1 MKYAVSVFGPDDD
14 SGTQKWCVI
23 YEHPQQYVLS
33 DYGDKE
39 TKEDDE
45 VNNEVDEEV
54 DEEDDEVVEDE
65 AA

>member
-1 MKYAVSVFGPDDD
+1 MKYAVGVFGPDDD

-45 VNNEVDEEV
+45 DDDV
-54 DEEDDEVVEDE
+54 DDEVVEDE